1 MTTDL
6 QAKMI
11 VAIAED
17 EYTPVNGARPMH
29 ADDATTWAGSIIIT
43 PQDKG
48 TFTSL
53 KNAGMVYYTGKGKDA
68 AVGLTASGF
77 AEYNRIKDKL

>member
-1 MTTDL
+1 MTTEL

-29 ADDATTWAGSIIIT
+29 ADDATTWADSIILT
-43 PQDKG
+43 PQDRG

-53 KNAGMVYYTGKGKDA
+53 KNAGLAFYTGAGKDA
-68 AVGLTASGF
+68 AVGLTKSGF
-77 AEYNRIKDKL
+77 SEYNRIKDSI